1 MLSHTHTAITPP
13 RRPHP
18 KGQRKRKSDKT
29 AGLVS
34 EFSFPYGEEA
44 NPKSQNNREKAVG
57 QPSSATLF
65 EGPDSENQQLDKINE
80 GESNSGDQGSRHVG
94 TVVLCSAAG
103 QFNTIEYPQLL
114 IWRPVARFAQNHG
127 SVHPLD

>member
-1 MLSHTHTAITPP
+1 LRSQKRLVGDIKNLNATKGCDGFPVLVLFDRNLDPP
-13 RRPHP
+13 RRLHP

-65 EGPDSENQQLDKINE
+65 EGPESENQPLDKINE
-80 GESNSGDQGSRHVG
+80 GETNSGDQRSRHVG
-94 TVVLCSAAG
+94 TVLLCSAAG
-103 QFNTIEYPQLL
+103 QYQY
-114 IWRPVARFAQNHG
+114 
-127 SVHPLD
+127 D